1 MLCLCE
7 LIYFSLGKNTQ
18 HNWIFLFYFFL
29 NTGLAWCNFQCCI
42 IKVIFWENIA
52 FHGIPFLGPSR
63 EACEWDPALC
73 AEEAWE
79 SLKWTGLSGAAV
91 AVWCNVLL
99 QCPPHVIIQLFVLEG
114 TLKIIYFQ
122 SLCRNTFHWTSAQ
135 SLIHLALN
143 ASKDGALSPAQG
155 NLLQCLTSL
164 TAKNYFLIFN
174 LNPLP

>member
-29 NTGLAWCNFQCCI
+29 NIGLAWCNFQCCI
-42 IKVIFWENIA
+42 VKVIFWENIA

-63 EACEWDPALC
+63 EACERDPALC

-91 AVWCNVLL
+91 AVRCNVLL
-99 QCPPHVIIQLFVLEG
+99 QCPPPCDHTAVCVG
-114 TLKIIYFQ
+114 RNLK
-122 SLCRNTFHWTSAQ
+122 
-135 SLIHLALN
+135 
-143 ASKDGALSPAQG
+143 D
-155 NLLQCLTSL
+155 NLLPVSLQEHFSLDQCSKPHPSGLKCFQGWGIITCSGQPV
-164 TAKNYFLIFN
+164 AV
-174 LNPLP
+174 PH